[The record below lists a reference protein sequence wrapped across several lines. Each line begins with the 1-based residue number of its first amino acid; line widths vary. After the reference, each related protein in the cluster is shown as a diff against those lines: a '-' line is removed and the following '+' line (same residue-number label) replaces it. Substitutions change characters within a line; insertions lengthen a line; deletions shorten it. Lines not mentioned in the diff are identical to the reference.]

1 MGNRAVITFTNH
13 ATSPC
18 IYLHW
23 NGGRASVEGFLKAA
37 QQIELLPTNFNHES
51 EFLDK
56 FAEMIAHRFFKCR
69 VGMTVYREK
78 YGQADTDNW
87 DNGVYVIDQ
96 KLEIIGRIY
105 RRNSEE
111 TDFAKSESICKSI
124 VEWTSEQEVAA

>member
-37 QQIELLPTNFNHES
+37 QQLELLPSKFNHES

-56 FAEMIAHRFFKCR
+56 FAELIAERFFDCK

-78 YGQADTDNW
+78 YGTADTDNW

-96 KLEIIGRIY
+96 KLAIIGRLY
-105 RRNSEE
+105 FRGSEE
-111 TDFAKSESICKSI
+111 IDQNKTDEICKSI
-124 VEWTSEQEVAA
+124 VNWSLQEEAA

>member
-37 QQIELLPTNFNHES
+37 QQLELLPNKFNHES

-56 FAEMIAHRFFKCR
+56 FAEMIAERFFDCK
-69 VGMTVYREK
+69 VGMTVCREK
-78 YGQADTDNW
+78 YGTADTDNW

>member
-37 QQIELLPTNFNHES
+37 QQLELLPSKFNHES

-56 FAEMIAHRFFKCR
+56 FAELIAERFFDCK

-78 YGQADTDNW
+78 YGTSDTDNY

-96 KLEIIGRIY
+96 KLAIIGRLY
-105 RRNSEE
+105 FRNSEE
-111 TDFAKSESICKSI
+111 IDQNKTDEICKSI
-124 VEWTSEQEVAA
+124 VNWSLQEEAA

>member
-37 QQIELLPTNFNHES
+37 QQLELLPSKFNHES

-56 FAEMIAHRFFKCR
+56 FAEMIAERFFDCK
-69 VGMTVYREK
+69 VGMAVYREK
-78 YGQADTDNW
+78 YGTADTDNW

-96 KLEIIGRIY
+96 KLAIIGRLY
-105 RRNSEE
+105 FRNSEE
-111 TDFAKSESICKSI
+111 IDQNKTDEICKSI
-124 VEWTSEQEVAA
+124 VNWSLQEEAA

>member
-13 ATSPC
+13 DTSPC

-37 QQIELLPTNFNHES
+37 QQLEVLPSKFNHES

-56 FAEMIAHRFFKCR
+56 FAELIAERFFDCK

-78 YGQADTDNW
+78 YGRADTDNY

-96 KLEIIGRIY
+96 KLAIIGRLY
-105 RRNSEE
+105 FRGSEE
-111 TDFAKSESICKSI
+111 IDQNKTDEICKSI
-124 VEWTSEQEVAA
+124 VNWSLQEEAA

>member
-1 MGNRAVITFTNH
+1 
-13 ATSPC
+13 
-18 IYLHW
+18 
-23 NGGRASVEGFLKAA
+23 
-37 QQIELLPTNFNHES
+37 
-51 EFLDK
+51 
-56 FAEMIAHRFFKCR
+56 MIAHRFFKCR